1 MGIIYCVNSLKHEQ
15 QFMHRI
21 MAATAV
27 TYKPSY
33 TSIKD
38 LDISLID
45 TEHTVCG
52 WVRNTRFFAA
62 VAFVTIYDGSSPK
75 TLQCISEDE
84 EQVKTLKSLSTGAA
98 VSFRGKL
105 AKPPPNTSAEQFEFR
120 IHDIKHVGFIADPVS
135 YLLSAKSLTLET
147 LRDNQHLRPK
157 TRSFNAIFR
166 IRAGLS
172 KATHDFFHSK
182 GFHHL
187 NPNIVTTSDCEG
199 AGEVFSITNLFKHAP
214 TNFLVADPSGAPTG
228 IDFSKDFFE
237 KQAFLT
243 VSSQLQL
250 ELLCAGLGKVW
261 TSNKSFRAE
270 HSKSNRHLAEF
281 EHIEWEFAWV
291 DLADLMNF
299 SEEYTQHCF
308 NYVLTEFSDDVFE
321 LDKFVSRGLVA
332 KLRSFVS
339 RPYARITYDDAIHM
353 IAEHGETIQSKYGLK
368 DLPKWGDDLGSYC
381 EKYIADVLIG
391 RPVFVYNYPKE
402 LKSFYMKQNEDGR
415 TVQACD
421 LLIPGLGELIGSS
434 VREESYEKLLEVM
447 AARGMDKSKLEWY
460 LDIRKN
466 GSFPHAGAGLG
477 FDRLVSVCCLMEGN
491 IRDVVPFPVS
501 YQECRF

>member
-1 MGIIYCVNSLKHEQ
+1 MFLFTIESMSII
-15 QFMHRI
+15 
-21 MAATAV
+21 
-27 TYKPSY
+27 YKPSY
-33 TSIKD
+33 TSISEFNE
-38 LDISLID
+38 SLID

-52 WVRNTRFFAA
+52 WVRNTRFLAS
-62 VAFVTIYDGSSPK
+62 VAFITVFDGSSAR
-75 TLQCISEDE
+75 TLQCITEDPVLVS
-84 EQVKTLKSLSTGAA
+84 QLKQLTTGAS

-105 AKPPPNTSAEQFEFR
+105 AKPPAGTSNEQFEFR
-120 IHDIKHVGFIADPVS
+120 ICEIKYMGTIADPVT
-135 YLLSAKSLTLET
+135 YLLSSKSVSIET
-147 LRDNQHLRPK
+147 LRENQHLRAK
-157 TRSFNAIFR
+157 TRSFNSIFR

-199 AGEVFSITNLFKHAP
+199 AGEVFTITNLFKHKPAD
-214 TNFLVADPSGAPTG
+214 FLASSAAV
-228 IDFSKDFFE
+228 DFTKDFFE

-291 DLADLMNF
+291 DLSDLMNF
-299 SEEYTQHCF
+299 AEEYTRHCF
-308 NYVLTEFSDDVFE
+308 SYVLKEFADDIAE
-321 LDKFVSRGLVA
+321 LNKFVSRGITA
-332 KLRSFVS
+332 KLESFLAQ
-339 RPYARITYDDAIHM
+339 PYARITYDEAIEM
-353 IAEHGETIQSKYGLK
+353 IVAHSESIKSKYKLNK
-368 DLPKWGDDLGSYC
+368 LPAWGDDLGSYC
-381 EKYIADVLIG
+381 EKYIADVLIK

-434 VREESYEKLLEVM
+434 VREDSYTKLLEVM
-447 AARGMDKSKLEWY
+447 KSRDMDESKLEWY
-460 LDIRKN
+460 TDLRKN

-501 YQECRF
+501 YQECKF

>member
-1 MGIIYCVNSLKHEQ
+1 MS
-15 QFMHRI
+15 I
-21 MAATAV
+21 M
-27 TYKPSY
+27 YKPSY
-33 TSIKD
+33 TSINEFNE
-38 LDISLID
+38 SLID

-52 WVRNTRFFAA
+52 WVRNTRFLPS
-62 VAFVTIYDGSSPK
+62 VAFVTVFDGSSAR
-75 TLQCISEDE
+75 TLQCITEDPVFVT
-84 EQVKTLKSLSTGAA
+84 QLKQLSTGAA

-105 AKPPPNTSAEQFEFR
+105 AKPPADTSSEQFEFR
-120 IHDIKHVGFIADPVS
+120 ISEIKHIGVIADPVT
-135 YLLSAKSLTLET
+135 YLLSSKSVSIET
-147 LRDNQHLRPK
+147 LRENQHLRPK
-157 TRSFNAIFR
+157 TRSFNSIFR

-199 AGEVFSITNLFKHAP
+199 AGEVFTITNLFKPTTAATIPTAP
-214 TNFLVADPSGAPTG
+214 IQAV
-228 IDFSKDFFE
+228 DFTKDFFE

-291 DLADLMNF
+291 DLNDLMNF
-299 SEEYTQHCF
+299 AEEYTRHCF
-308 NYVLTEFSDDVFE
+308 NYVLKEFADDVYE
-321 LDKFVSRGLVA
+321 LNKFVSRGLGD
-332 KLRSFVS
+332 KLVSFLAQ
-339 RPYARITYDDAIHM
+339 PYARITYDEAIEL
-353 IAEHGETIQSKYGLK
+353 ITAHGEAIKSKYKLNK
-368 DLPKWGDDLGSYC
+368 LPVWGDDLGSYC
-381 EKYIADVLIG
+381 EKYIADVLIK

-402 LKSFYMKQNEDGR
+402 LKSFYMKQNPDGR

-434 VREESYEKLLEVM
+434 VREDSYTKLLEVM
-447 AARGMDKSKLEWY
+447 DARSMDKSKLEWY
-460 LDIRKN
+460 TDLRKN

>member
-1 MGIIYCVNSLKHEQ
+1 
-15 QFMHRI
+15 
-21 MAATAV
+21 MAV
-27 TYKPSY
+27 YKPSY
-33 TSIKD
+33 TSIKEFNE
-38 LDISLID
+38 SLLD

-52 WVRNTRFFAA
+52 WVRNTRFLPK
-62 VAFVTIYDGSSPK
+62 VAFVTVFDGSSPR
-75 TLQCISEDE
+75 TLQCISENPE
-84 EQVKTLKSLSTGAA
+84 HVVQLKTLTTGAA
-98 VSFRGKL
+98 VSFRGTL
-105 AKPPPNTSAEQFEFR
+105 AKPPSGTSAEQFEFR
-120 IHDIKHVGFIADPVS
+120 ILDIKHIGLIADPVS
-135 YLLSAKSLTLET
+135 YLLSAKTLTLET
-147 LRDNQHLRPK
+147 LRDNQHLRAK

-199 AGEVFSITNLFKHAP
+199 AGEVFSITNLFKHPPA
-214 TNFLVADPSGAPTG
+214 NFLAKDPSGVPAAV
-228 IDFSKDFFE
+228 DFSKDFFE

-291 DLADLMNF
+291 DLDDLMNF
-299 SEEYTQHCF
+299 SEEYTRHCF
-308 NYVLTEFSDDVFE
+308 NYVLAEYADDINE
-321 LDKFVSRGLVA
+321 LDKFVSRGLVS
-332 KLRSFVS
+332 KLKSFVS
-339 RPYARITYDDAIHM
+339 RPYARITYDDAVAM
-353 IAEHGETIQSKYGLK
+353 IAEHGETIKSKYGLAA
-368 DLPKWGDDLGSYC
+368 LPVWGDDLGSHC
-381 EKYIADVLIG
+381 EKFIADVVLG

-402 LKSFYMKQNEDGR
+402 LKSFYMKQNADGR

-434 VREESYEKLLEVM
+434 VREESYSKLLEVM
-447 AARGMDKSKLEWY
+447 AARGMDKSKLDWY